1 MGISDIFR
9 RDGSQQPAA
18 SSGLWVVRSSHVQEK
33 GSMQRRVPN
42 VMLLPLMSYSAT
54 RRIRCLAPSRG
65 APHLHQHVDPIVPA
79 IRSVLKPPS
88 RRASISLSAV
98 SCRPGAG
105 RRDRSLK
112 LLQRPET
119 PSSLTLFLPRE
130 CISASGCWRGVNNTF
145 VRGFMASS

>member
-1 MGISDIFR
+1 MEASDIFR
-9 RDGSQQPAA
+9 RDGSRQPAA

-54 RRIRCLAPSRG
+54 RWIRCLAPSWG
-65 APHLHQHVDPIVPA
+65 APLLHQHVDPIVPA

-98 SCRPGAG
+98 SRRPGAG
-105 RRDRSLK
+105 RWDRSLK

-119 PSSLTLFLPRE
+119 PSSLTLFLPRRMR
-130 CISASGCWRGVNNTF
+130 AHFGV
-145 VRGFMASS
+145 RLLARSQ